1 MICCVVI
8 VAYGPAW
15 AITLRL
21 SPTPALVGQ
30 QVNLEVTVRV
40 TSTTGEI
47 LQVNYGDGSGWQ
59 NVANLPGQT
68 AMFPLPPITGT
79 FNHTYS
85 TPGTYIIE
93 VRTASGGG
101 VAPPNPATTKIGVNR
116 GLIIPRPELPGES
129 GGSGTRPASLSP
141 QGLNEIPGAVLGLE
155 YAVQLEVPNTR
166 IRDNRFSIIKGR
178 LPKDLRMD
186 RYGKITGIPKVL
198 GSFPFTVEV
207 TLKNGST
214 FSQDFTLEVIQTG
227 LKVRVSPNPVQ
238 VDRNRSATYSLTYTF
253 TADDPLDDELESIRG
268 TFWAGNRQIGVYN
281 RKITGTLKS
290 GRGEIREKMTV
301 PLSVIKTVQRMGMK
315 EIVYKRTFTSRY
327 MKAKSVSMA
336 TIVIGTGFSISRM
349 HIYFDEDR
357 AKMMVKR
364 NQKDISAS
372 VDITYDG
379 SGMLKGYWQVD
390 SRILARVQ
398 KQLPHGRN
406 RVVTLTYPGH
416 PSIPTYF
423 TGSHRLRFVVT
434 EPETQAEEFPFVIYV
449 VSGESLQERNPVRIV
464 FPTRGKRIS
473 LEKAVFRWKPARR
486 ASVYLLSFY
495 SEGEKEPFF
504 TAYARGLEYR
514 IGQDTLEK
522 FRPGK
527 IYTWR
532 IKGYNKKGD
541 VLALSEKET
550 FTIVPADH
558 VDDENIGENK
568 STDGK

>member
-1 MICCVVI
+1 MIFLQKRQVLLLRSI
-8 VAYGPAW
+8 VMYLLLLIIAILYCNRAH
-15 AITLRL
+15 AITIATIPS
-21 SPTPALVGQ
+21 SPVTAGQSVRIDVRGSLVSTNTLQIDYGEGAGWELLG
-30 QVNLEVTVRV
+30 NAFIGPFDFTVHHV
-40 TSTTGEI
+40 YAS
-47 LQVNYGDGSGWQ
+47 
-59 NVANLPGQT
+59 P
-68 AMFPLPPITGT
+68 GT
-79 FNHTYS
+79 FTIRARS
-85 TPGTYIIE
+85 
-93 VRTASGGG
+93 VSG
-101 VAPPNPATTKIGVNR
+101 VATAPDPVSVPLVVNPVATPPVTPSIEDT
-116 GLIIPRPELPGES
+116 LPDG
-129 GGSGTRPASLSP
+129 
-141 QGLNEIPGAVLGLE
+141 VLGLA
-155 YAVQLEVPNTR
+155 YDYQLEVPNTR
-166 IRDNRFSIIKGR
+166 IRDNRFSITKGR

-186 RYGKITGIPKVL
+186 RYGKITGVPEVL

-214 FSQDFTLEVIQTG
+214 FSQEFTLNVIQTG
-227 LKVRVSPNPVQ
+227 LKVRVSPDPVR

-253 TADDPLDDELESIRG
+253 TADDPLDDELESTRG

-281 RKITGTLKS
+281 RRITGTLKR

-301 PLSVIKTVQRMGMK
+301 PLSVIKTVQRMGLK

-406 RVVTLTYPGH
+406 RVVTLAYPGH
-416 PSIPTYF
+416 PPIPTYF

-449 VSGESLQERNPVRIV
+449 VSGESTQERNPVRIIS
-464 FPTRGKRIS
+464 PTREKRIS
-473 LEKAVFRWKPARR
+473 LEKAVFRWKPARL

-495 SEGEKEPFF
+495 NEGEDEPFF
-504 TAYARGLEYR
+504 TAYARGLEYQ

-532 IKGYNKKGD
+532 IKGYDKQGN
-541 VLALSEKET
+541 VVALSEKAT
-550 FTIVPADH
+550 FKIVPADH
-558 VDDENIGENK
+558 VADDENTGDNK
-568 STDGK
+568 RTDGE